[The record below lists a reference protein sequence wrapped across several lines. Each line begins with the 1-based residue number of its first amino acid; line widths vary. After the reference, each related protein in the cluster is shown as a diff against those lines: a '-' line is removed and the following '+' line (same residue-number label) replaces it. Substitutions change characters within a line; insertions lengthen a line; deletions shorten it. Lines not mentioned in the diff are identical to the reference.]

1 MPTVKE
7 LFAEEL
13 GKGIPVF
20 MGDRE
25 SVVYTPLEDDERAAV
40 QKVFNYGLNQLRRI
54 SPKIASD
61 IEPQLSLAL
70 KVAGIFKDMIP
81 EKKSYAFP
89 SQTGSLGV
97 AWLFP
102 QAIKYAASPSS
113 TAPCYTS
120 YNTNSWDIPLTAG
133 TAAYLFGAVTGGV
146 SYFYKSSPTTAQH
159 SALLVFNNGIL
170 EIGSTPK
177 VEQFQ
182 LTAEGFTKYGIYTV
196 APIVEERIEE
206 NRLIYQYPTPLG
218 ATPIFYDKGIMWGFM
233 PRVSG
238 TATIKLLGLVFY
250 EHDLFS
256 TLKWVS

>member
-25 SVVYTPLEDDERAAV
+25 SVVYTPLESDEAAAI
-40 QKVFNYGLNQLRRI
+40 QKVFNYGLNQLKRI
-54 SPKIASD
+54 TPKVASD

-70 KVAGIFKDMIP
+70 KIAGIFKDMIP

-102 QAIKYAASPSS
+102 QAIKYYGTPGASY
-113 TAPCYTS
+113 PCYTS
-120 YNTNSWDIPLTAG
+120 YATNSWDISLTAA
-133 TAAYLFGAVTGGV
+133 TAAYLFGNGTN
-146 SYFYKSSPTTAQH
+146 YYKASPTTAQH

-256 TLKWVS
+256 TLKSL

>member
-1 MPTVKE
+1 MPGVKE

-13 GKGIPVF
+13 RKGIPVF

-25 SVVYTPLEDDERAAV
+25 SVVYTPLESDEAAAI

-61 IEPQLSLAL
+61 IEPQLSIAL
-70 KVAGIFKDMIP
+70 KVAGVFKDMIP
-81 EKKSYAFP
+81 EKKSYTFP
-89 SQTGSLGV
+89 SQTGTLGV

-102 QAIKYAASPSS
+102 QAIKYATTVP
-113 TAPCYTS
+113 TS

-133 TAAYLFGAVTGGV
+133 SKAYLFGDGTNYYRTSSTTG
-146 SYFYKSSPTTAQH
+146 AH
-159 SALLVFNNGIL
+159 SAILVFNNGLI

-177 VEQFQ
+177 IEQFR
-182 LTAEGFTKYGIYTV
+182 LIAEGFTKYGIYTV

-218 ATPIFYDKGIMWGFM
+218 AVPIFYDKGVMWSLM
-233 PRVSG
+233 PRASG
-238 TATIKLLGLVFY
+238 PATIKLLGLVFY
-250 EHDLFS
+250 EHDFAS
-256 TLKWVS
+256 DLKWVS

>member
-1 MPTVKE
+1 MPLARE

-13 GKGIPVF
+13 AKGIPVF

-25 SVVYTPLEDDERAAV
+25 SVVYSELEADERNAV
-40 QKVFNYGLNQLRRI
+40 QKVFRYGLEQIRKI
-54 SPKIASD
+54 SPKVASD

-70 KVAGIFKDMIP
+70 KVAGVFKEMLP

-97 AWLFP
+97 AWIFP
-102 QAIKYAASPSS
+102 QAIKYAATPGA

-120 YNTNSWDIPLTAG
+120 YKSNSWDIDLTAG
-133 TAAYLFGAVTGGV
+133 SAVYLFGDGTN
-146 SYFYKSSPTTAQH
+146 FYKSSPATGAH

-177 VEQFQ
+177 VEQFR
-182 LTAEGFTKYGIYTV
+182 LIAEGFTKYGIYTA

-218 ATPIFYDKGIMWGFM
+218 AVPIFYDKGVMWGFM

-250 EHDLFS
+250 EHDFAS
-256 TLKWVS
+256 TFKWV

>member
-7 LFAEEL
+7 LFGEEL

-25 SVVYTPLEDDERAAV
+25 SVVYTPLESDEATAI

-54 SPKIASD
+54 TPKVASD

-70 KVAGIFKDMIP
+70 KIAGVFKDMIP

-102 QAIKYAASPSS
+102 QAIKFATSGEGS
-113 TAPCYTS
+113 YTS
-120 YNTNSWDIPLTAG
+120 YTTNSWDIALTAG
-133 TAAYLFGAVTGGV
+133 TAAYLFGDATH
-146 SYFYKSSPTTAQH
+146 FYKASATTGAH
-159 SALLVFNNGIL
+159 TSLLVFNNGIL

-218 ATPIFYDKGIMWGFM
+218 ATPIFYDKGIRWAFM
-233 PRVSG
+233 PRAGG

-250 EHDLFS
+250 EHDFAS
-256 TLKWVS
+256 TLKTL

>member
-1 MPTVKE
+1 MPTVSE

-25 SVVYTPLEDDERAAV
+25 SVVYAPLETDENKAIT
-40 QKVFNYGLNQLRRI
+40 KVFNYGLNQLKRI

-61 IEPQLSLAL
+61 IETQLSIAL

-102 QAIKYAASPSS
+102 QAIKYATTGEGS
-113 TAPCYTS
+113 YTS
-120 YNTNSWDIPLTAG
+120 YTTNSWDIALTAG
-133 TAAYLFGAVTGGV
+133 TAAYLFGSSTN
-146 SYFYKSSPTTAQH
+146 FYKASATTGAH
-159 SALLVFNNGIL
+159 TTLLVFNNGIL

-218 ATPIFYDKGIMWGFM
+218 ATPIFYDKGIRWAFM

-238 TATIKLLGLVFY
+238 TATVKLLGMVFY
-250 EHDLFS
+250 EHDFAS
-256 TLKWVS
+256 ALKWVS

>member
-1 MPTVKE
+1 MPVVKE

-25 SVVYTPLEDDERAAV
+25 SVVYAALESDEVRAIT
-40 QKVFNYGLNQLRRI
+40 KVFNYGLNQIRRI

-81 EKKSYAFP
+81 EKKSYTFP

-102 QAIKYAASPSS
+102 QAIRYVATPDASNP
-113 TAPCYTS
+113 AYTS
-120 YNTNSWDIPLTAG
+120 YPANSWTLSLTAG
-133 TAAYLFGAVTGGV
+133 TPAYFFGDGTN
-146 SYFYKSSPTTAQH
+146 YYKSSPATGRH
-159 SALLVFNNGIL
+159 SAILVFNNGVI

-177 VEQFQ
+177 IEQFR

-218 ATPIFYDKGIMWGFM
+218 ALPIFYDKGVMWGFM
-233 PRVSG
+233 PNATGSS
-238 TATIKLLGLVFY
+238 TIKLLGLVFY

>member
-1 MPTVKE
+1 MPTVNE
-7 LFAEEL
+7 LFKEEL
-13 GKGIPVF
+13 GQGIPVF

-25 SVVYTPLEDDERAAV
+25 SVVYAPLEADENKAIT
-40 QKVFNYGLNQLRRI
+40 KVFNYGLNQLKRI
-54 SPKIASD
+54 SPKVASD
-61 IEPQLSLAL
+61 IETQLSIAL

-89 SQTGSLGV
+89 SQTGSLGI

-102 QAIKYAASPSS
+102 QAIKYYGTPGASY
-113 TAPCYTS
+113 PCYTS
-120 YNTNSWDIPLTAG
+120 YGTNSWDIALTAG
-133 TAAYLFGAVTGGV
+133 TAAYLFGDGTN
-146 SYFYKSSPTTAQH
+146 YYRSSPTTAQH
-159 SALLVFNNGIL
+159 SAILLFNNGIL

-177 VEQFQ
+177 VEQFK

-218 ATPIFYDKGIMWGFM
+218 ATPIFYDKGVMWGYM
-233 PRVSG
+233 PRISG
-238 TATIKLLGLVFY
+238 TATVKLLGLVFY
-250 EHDLFS
+250 EHDFAS

>member
-1 MPTVKE
+1 MPGVKE

-25 SVVYTPLEDDERAAV
+25 SVVYTPLESDEAAAIR
-40 QKVFNYGLNQLRRI
+40 KVFNYGLNQLRRI
-54 SPKIASD
+54 TPKVASD
-61 IEPQLSLAL
+61 IEPQLNIAL

-81 EKKSYAFP
+81 EKKSYTFP

-102 QAIKYAASPSS
+102 QAIKYASS
-113 TAPCYTS
+113 GDGSYTS
-120 YNTNSWDIPLTAG
+120 YTTNSWDISLTAG
-133 TAAYLFGAVTGGV
+133 TAAYLFGT
-146 SYFYKSSPTTAQH
+146 STNFYKASATTGAH
-159 SALLVFNNGIL
+159 TTLLVFNNGIL

-177 VEQFQ
+177 IDQFR
-182 LTAEGFTKYGIYTV
+182 LEAEGFTKYGIYTV

-218 ATPIFYDKGIMWGFM
+218 ATPIFYDKGIRWSFM
-233 PRVSG
+233 PRGSG

-250 EHDLFS
+250 EHDFAAS
-256 TLKWVS
+256 LKWIS

>member
-25 SVVYTPLEDDERAAV
+25 SVVYTPLESDEAAAI
-40 QKVFNYGLNQLRRI
+40 QKVFNYGLNQLKRI
-54 SPKIASD
+54 TPKVASD

-70 KVAGIFKDMIP
+70 KIAGVFKDMIP
-81 EKKSYAFP
+81 EKKSFSFP

-102 QAIKYAASPSS
+102 QAIKYATSGDGS
-113 TAPCYTS
+113 YTS
-120 YNTNSWDIPLTAG
+120 YGTNSWDIALTAG
-133 TAAYLFGAVTGGV
+133 TAAYLFGDATH
-146 SYFYKSSPTTAQH
+146 FYKASATTGAH
-159 SALLVFNNGIL
+159 TSLLVFNNGIL

-218 ATPIFYDKGIMWGFM
+218 ATPIFYDKGIRWAFM
-233 PRVSG
+233 PRLSG

-250 EHDLFS
+250 EHDFAS
-256 TLKWVS
+256 TLKTL

>member
-1 MPTVKE
+1 MPGVKE
-7 LFAEEL
+7 LFTEEL

-25 SVVYTPLEDDERAAV
+25 SVVYTPLESDEAAAIR
-40 QKVFNYGLNQLRRI
+40 KVFNYGLNQLKRI
-54 SPKIASD
+54 TPKVASD

-70 KVAGIFKDMIP
+70 KIAGVFKDMIP
-81 EKKSYAFP
+81 EKKSYSFP

-102 QAIKYAASPSS
+102 QAIKFATSGEGS
-113 TAPCYTS
+113 YTS
-120 YNTNSWDIPLTAG
+120 YTTNGWDISLTAG
-133 TAAYLFGAVTGGV
+133 TAAYLFGDATH
-146 SYFYKSSPTTAQH
+146 FYKASATTGAH
-159 SALLVFNNGIL
+159 TTLLVFNNGIL

-177 VEQFQ
+177 VEQFR
-182 LTAEGFTKYGIYTV
+182 LEADGFTKYGIYTV

-218 ATPIFYDKGIMWGFM
+218 ATPIFYDKGIRWAFM

-250 EHDLFS
+250 EHDFAS

>member
-13 GKGIPVF
+13 DKHIPVF
-20 MGDRE
+20 FGDRE
-25 SVVYTPLEDDERAAV
+25 SVVYTPLEDDEKAAI
-40 QKVFNYGLNQLRRI
+40 QKVFNYGLAQLRRI

-102 QAIKYAASPSS
+102 QAIKYAATPSATS
-113 TAPCYTS
+113 PCYTS
-120 YNTNSWDIPLTAG
+120 YGTNSWDISLTAG
-133 TAAYLFGAVTGGV
+133 TAAYLFGDGTN
-146 SYFYKSSPTTAQH
+146 YYKSSPTTGQH

-177 VEQFQ
+177 VEQFR
-182 LTAEGFTKYGIYTV
+182 LIAEGFTKYGIYTV

-250 EHDLFS
+250 EHDFAAS
-256 TLKWVS
+256 LKWVS